1 MDQLVIVIKNGVEM
15 QANSNPDGLKELA
28 RFGWK
33 VKPVV
38 DEAAAKKLADEAQ
51 FKALAE
57 QCKTKDIKVVAADT
71 IETLT
76 EKLSK

>member
-1 MDQLVIVIKNGVEM
+1 MDQLVTVIKNGVEM
-15 QANSNPDGLKELA
+15 QANQNPDGLKELA

-38 DEAAAKKLADEAQ
+38 DEAAKKLADEAQ

-57 QCKTKDIKVVAADT
+57 QCKAKDIKVVAADT